1 MDQVGNPPAIV
12 AAIAWIEHVLLGT
25 AATMLA
31 TIAVA
36 GVGMLLLTG
45 RIEIRR
51 GASIIIGCFLIF
63 GAATIANGIMSAAL
77 KDDAP
82 AVANP
87 APPPPSYPQSPN
99 PVQKGQN
106 TPGYDPYAGVALPQK

>member
-12 AAIAWIEHVLLGT
+12 AAITWIEHVLLGT
-25 AATMLA
+25 AATVLA

-36 GVGMLLLTG
+36 SVGMLLLTG

-51 GASIIIGCFLIF
+51 GANIVIGCFLIF
-63 GAATIANGIMSAAL
+63 GAATIANGIMAAVQ

-82 AVANP
+82 PAANP
-87 APPPPSYPQSPN
+87 APPPPPYSQSPG
-99 PVQKGQN
+99 PVQKSQN
-106 TPGYDPYAGVALPQK
+106 TPGYDPYAGAALPQK

>member
-1 MDQVGNPPAIV
+1 VDQVGNPPAIV
-12 AAIAWIEHVLLGT
+12 AAIVWIEHVLLGT

-45 RIEIRR
+45 RIEMRR
-51 GASIIIGCFLIF
+51 GASVAFGCFLIF
-63 GAATIANGIMSAAL
+63 GAATIANGIIAAVQ
-77 KDDAP
+77 KSEAP
-82 AVANP
+82 AVANAAP
-87 APPPPSYPQSPN
+87 APPSYPQSPN

-106 TPGYDPYAGVALPQK
+106 TSGYDPYAGAALPQK